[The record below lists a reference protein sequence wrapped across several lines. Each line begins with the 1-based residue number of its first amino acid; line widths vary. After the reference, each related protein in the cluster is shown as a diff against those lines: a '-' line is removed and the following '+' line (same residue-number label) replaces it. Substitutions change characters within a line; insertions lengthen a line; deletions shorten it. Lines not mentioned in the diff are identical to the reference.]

1 MCSRQLNNSTDAES
15 PSDDGGVESPT
26 YYQNYV

>member
-1 MCSRQLNNSTDAES
+1 MCSRQLNNSNDVDS
-15 PSDDGGVESPT
+15 PSDGGIESPT